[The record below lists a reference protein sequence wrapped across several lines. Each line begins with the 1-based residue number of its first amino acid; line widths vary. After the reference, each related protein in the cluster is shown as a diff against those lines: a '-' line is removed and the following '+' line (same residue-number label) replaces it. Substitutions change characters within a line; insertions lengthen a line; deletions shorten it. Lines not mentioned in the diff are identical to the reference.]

1 MSVPR
6 LLILTDRHRV
16 RTVGGQL
23 LDTVAAAVDAGADT
37 VLLRERDLPRN
48 ERCRLALDVAAVA
61 RRGGARFLVSSDPA
75 MAAAAGADGLHLT
88 ATDPVGAGWHGRSC
102 HDADA
107 LERAAN
113 TGAAYATLSPVAP
126 TASKPGYGP
135 TIGVEGTAELASG
148 APLPV
153 VALGGIDPATAFE
166 LHEAGVS
173 RVAVMGAVMGSTDP
187 GAVVRRLVAAVAS

>member
-16 RTVGGQL
+16 QAAGGRL
-23 LDTVAAAVDAGADT
+23 VETVAAAVDAGADT
-37 VLLRERDLPRN
+37 VLLRERDLPRS
-48 ERCRLALDVAAVA
+48 ERCQLASDVAGVV
-61 RRGGARFLVSSDPA
+61 RRAGARFLVSSDPA
-75 MAAAAGADGLHLT
+75 VAAAAGADGLHLT
-88 ATDPVGAGWHGRSC
+88 ANDPVSAGWHGRSC

-107 LERAAN
+107 LERAAS

-135 TIGVEGTAELASG
+135 TLGVEGTAKLAAA

-153 VALGGIDPATAFE
+153 VALGGVGPATAAE
-166 LHEAGVS
+166 LHVAGVS

-187 GAVVRRLVAAVAS
+187 GTVVRRLVAAITS